1 MLFGLNNSCQDCS
14 TVPSKPIQNR
24 KINGPLSC
32 TQVSVLITEAE
43 RPGLLKFKLSKYKS
57 GAFLKQ
63 CHSFSFNP
71 LLLFLSLP
79 LPLSLFLPLSV
90 SLSMYSIYVM
100 IVLVIFQPISLPH
113 PFLAPSHSPS
123 LWIDITPSPLFTLSP
138 SLALTHMHIIGL
150 SSFSNFFRFF

>member
-1 MLFGLNNSCQDCS
+1 MKIRIQLLSLSLPISLNFPLCIL
-14 TVPSKPIQNR
+14 PS
-24 KINGPLSC
+24 LS
-32 TQVSVLITEAE
+32 
-43 RPGLLKFKLSKYKS
+43 
-57 GAFLKQ
+57 
-63 CHSFSFNP
+63 
-71 LLLFLSLP
+71 LLFQSAPSLSLSLP

-113 PFLAPSHSPS
+113 PFLALSHSPS

-150 SSFSNFFRFF
+150 SSFSNFFVSFKIEPDTINMNKQVQIKKTPL

>member
-63 CHSFSFNP
+63 CHSSSCDRRRKIVVYMDSAFSQ
-71 LLLFLSLP
+71 L
-79 LPLSLFLPLSV
+79 
-90 SLSMYSIYVM
+90 Y
-100 IVLVIFQPISLPH
+100 
-113 PFLAPSHSPS
+113 
-123 LWIDITPSPLFTLSP
+123 
-138 SLALTHMHIIGL
+138 IGT
-150 SSFSNFFRFF
+150 FFDMF